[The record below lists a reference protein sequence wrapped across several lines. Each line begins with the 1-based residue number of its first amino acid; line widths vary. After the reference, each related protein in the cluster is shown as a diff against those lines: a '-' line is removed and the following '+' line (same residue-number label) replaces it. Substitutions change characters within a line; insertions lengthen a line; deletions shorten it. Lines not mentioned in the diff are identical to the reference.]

1 MKIEIINPN
10 NKNCCGGSN
19 GESYNDDRYY
29 TKKQIDALLQEI
41 DKLLV
46 GDGVPDLLI
55 GGIGDWYIDRDTIRR
70 SLYRKI
76 LNSDTKEVSWEF
88 ITHINELDD
97 EILEV
102 TQEV

>member
-10 NKNCCGGSN
+10 NKNCCGGNNNESN
-19 GESYNDDRYY
+19 FDDRYY

-55 GGIGDWYIDRDTIRR
+55 GGIGDWYIDRSTMRR
-70 SLYRKI
+70 SLYKKI
-76 LNSDTKEVSWEF
+76 LDEETNEVSWVF
-88 ITHINELDD
+88 VTHLNELDD